1 MWPVSSVSLTSSCSA
16 SSSMWQLMV
25 PVFTTCSPPP
35 ECRGGGRGWRG
46 TRGCGAPSPSP
57 RYYSARVLLRAAET
71 GGCFIAQ
78 ESLTGGRAA
87 YRGSVA
93 ELVAGA
99 LGGIS
104 SYPHTAGHSYG
115 YGPNLWLMNFGITLL
130 KFYMSVVAIV
140 AVSCPYT
147 HHPCSLPS
155 EPTVHLMRVT
165 QQLRP
170 DNNRQMQGWE
180 PLVQHCSTAHITAQL
195 TLVS

>member
-25 PVFTTCSPPP
+25 RVFTTSSPPP

-71 GGCFIAQ
+71 GGCYIAQ

-104 SYPHTAGHSYG
+104 SYRHTAGHSYG

-140 AVSCPYT
+140 ATHIILAPYPVSP
-147 HHPCSLPS
+147 PS
-155 EPTVHLMRVT
+155 T
-165 QQLRP
+165 
-170 DNNRQMQGWE
+170 
-180 PLVQHCSTAHITAQL
+180 
-195 TLVS
+195 